1 MDKDGKTMDED
12 DKTKEGQQGINI
24 NVLKQ
29 GLCTGC
35 SACVGLCPSM
45 EYYKDKTILFH
56 DCNLPKGRCF
66 TYCPRTPTD
75 LEALRCALFKPEDM
89 VWEIGAFKGLYM
101 TRATDKT
108 IREGAQHGGTVT
120 ALIQLALAEGIID
133 ESILADQDD
142 QFLPVAQPI
151 DDVDEVFGKA
161 GSKFVVSPT
170 LLAFNRISQTDTG
183 KIGVVATPCQAMA
196 LAKMRVNP
204 VSQDKIRMEKLKLV
218 IGLFCGW
225 ALDWRLFQELL
236 KEKVRGCRI
245 KSIDILPSKH
255 ACMEIV
261 TDEKIVKIPIKE
273 VLNCVRDNC
282 NYCFDMTCEFT
293 DISVGSARSEEG
305 WDVDKGWNQVIVR
318 TSLGA
323 KLLALAREK
332 CILEFKDVPDKNIE
346 KLKKASANKKR
357 TCLMNLVQK
366 TGSSDDL
373 IYIDPEDP
381 VVRQI
386 QTGRIYVEHIA

>member
-1 MDKDGKTMDED
+1 MDKNGKSP
-12 DKTKEGQQGINI
+12 EGQQGINI
-24 NVLKQ
+24 KVLKQ

-45 EYYKDKTILFH
+45 ENYKDKTILFH
-56 DCNLPKGRCF
+56 DCNLDKGRCF

-75 LEALRCALFKPEDM
+75 LETLRRTLFNPGDM
-89 VWEIGAFKGLYM
+89 VSEIGAFKGLYM
-101 TRATDKT
+101 TRATDET
-108 IREGAQHGGTVT
+108 IRAGAQHGGTVT
-120 ALIQLALAEGIID
+120 VLIQLALAEGFID
-133 ESILADQDD
+133 EAILADQDD
-142 QFLPVAQPI
+142 QLLPAAQSI
-151 DDVDEVFGKA
+151 VDVDKVFGKA

-170 LLAFNRISQTDTG
+170 LSAFNRISQTDTE

-225 ALDWRLFQELL
+225 ALDWRKLQKLL
-236 KEKVRGCRI
+236 KEKLGDFQI
-245 KSIDILPSKH
+245 KGIDILPSNH
-255 ACMEIV
+255 ACMEVYTIHGV
-261 TDEKIVKIPIKE
+261 VKIPIEE
-273 VLNCVRDNC
+273 VINCVRDNC
-282 NYCFDMTCEFT
+282 SYCFDMTCEFA

-318 TSLGA
+318 TSKGA

-332 CILEFKDVPDKNIE
+332 NVLEFKDVPDKNIE
-346 KLKKASANKKR
+346 KLKKASAKKKQ
-357 TCLMNLVQK
+357 TCLMNLEQM

-386 QTGRIYVEHIA
+386 KTGRINVAHIA